1 MTGRGVRT
9 GPDPGT
15 AGRHGT
21 ADGVGSGGGGGG
33 GEAGGSRC
41 LARCLIVD
49 DESPAR
55 DELRFL
61 LREIEGVVVV
71 GEAATVDEAQ
81 VLLTSVGYDIVFL
94 DIRMPGATGLDLAR
108 SLRDDGSGT
117 AVVFTTAYPD
127 HALEAFDLAATDY
140 LVKPIDA
147 ERLERAVARALAA
160 REGRDHPGWG
170 GADDGLPPERRGRG
184 EHRGLIPVQKGDR
197 TVLVDEDEVV
207 YASAARG
214 YTYLKLATERVLV
227 AYSLAELA
235 DRLGARAF
243 RAHRS
248 HLVNLDHVEALAPD
262 FGGQLVLIMRDH
274 DRTRIPVSRRQA
286 RELRRILG
294 L

>member
-1 MTGRGVRT
+1 MSGPRVRGT
-9 GPDPGT
+9 GP
-15 AGRHGT
+15 
-21 ADGVGSGGGGGG
+21 
-33 GEAGGSRC
+33 
-41 LARCLIVD
+41 ARCLIVD

-61 LREIEGVVVV
+61 LREIEGVEVV
-71 GEAATVDEAQ
+71 GEAATVDEAR
-81 VLLTSVGYDIVFL
+81 VLLASVGHDIVFL
-94 DIRMPGATGLDLAR
+94 DIRMPGASGLDLAR
-108 SLRDDGSGT
+108 ALGEERVDT

-147 ERLERAVARALAA
+147 ARLERAVARALAG
-160 REGRDHPGWG
+160 REG
-170 GADDGLPPERRGRG
+170 ADRPPRGPDEAVHRG

-197 TVLVDEDEVV
+197 TVLIDDAEVV

-214 YTYLKLATERVLV
+214 YTYLKLARERVLV
-227 AYSLAELA
+227 AFSLAEVA
-235 DRLGARAF
+235 DRLGDRAF

-262 FGGQLVLIMRDH
+262 FGGQLVLIMRDD
-274 DRTRIPVSRRQA
+274 DRSRIPVSRRQA

>member
-1 MTGRGVRT
+1 MSGPRVRGT
-9 GPDPGT
+9 GP
-15 AGRHGT
+15 
-21 ADGVGSGGGGGG
+21 
-33 GEAGGSRC
+33 
-41 LARCLIVD
+41 ARCLIVD

-55 DELRFL
+55 DELRYL
-61 LREIEGVVVV
+61 LREVEGVEVV
-71 GEAATVDEAQ
+71 GEAATVDEAR
-81 VLLTSVGYDIVFL
+81 VLLASVGHDIVFL
-94 DIRMPGATGLDLAR
+94 DIRMPGASGLDLAR
-108 SLRDDGSGT
+108 DLGEEGADT

-147 ERLERAVARALAA
+147 ARLERAVARALA
-160 REGRDHPGWG
+160 GRDGTDHPPRPDEGTH
-170 GADDGLPPERRGRG
+170 RG

-197 TVLVDEDEVV
+197 TVLIDDGEVV

-214 YTYLKLATERVLV
+214 YTYLKLARERVLV
-227 AYSLAELA
+227 AFSLAEVA
-235 DRLGARAF
+235 DRLGDRAF

-262 FGGQLVLIMRDH
+262 FGGQLVLIMRDD
-274 DRTRIPVSRRQA
+274 DRSRIPVSRRQA